1 MTLTT
6 ASIYNAVICLT
17 QDNQQTVIEQ
27 LVRARPINQLL
38 FRQSI
43 ALVVIFLSLLVWQG
57 WSTAFA
63 ASFGAVI
70 GVVNTL
76 LMKWHLMKTAM
87 AAGADPAKNM
97 SGIYRCVA
105 ERWVLTL
112 ILFATGFVVLNLSA
126 LPLLLGFIAMQ
137 FIVLFGNTRQA

>member
-1 MTLTT
+1 MTT

-43 ALVVIFLSLLVWQG
+43 ALAVIFLSLLVWQG

-70 GVVNTL
+70 GVANTL

-87 AAGADPAKNM
+87 VAGADPAKNM

>member
-1 MTLTT
+1 MTLAA
-6 ASIYNAVICLT
+6 ASIYNALICFT

-43 ALVVIFLSLLVWQG
+43 GVVFIFLGLWIWQD
-57 WSTAFA
+57 WSTALA
-63 ASFGAVI
+63 ASFGALMSVA
-70 GVVNTL
+70 NTM
-76 LMKWHLMKTAM
+76 LMKWHLMKTAVR
-87 AAGADPAKNM
+87 AGADPIGNM

-112 ILFATGFVVLNLSA
+112 ALFAIGFVVLKLAA